1 MSGCQEKGNCSNRI
15 SWRACSLHPCLS
27 DTLVE
32 VDPMSSWRDEQ
43 CRRMN
48 SSLSKSLEF
57 AASPCSLD
65 CVSKYQ
71 SDKKHEPVRL
81 AERVEDGT
89 RCGSKGELRLCLAG
103 VCHPL
108 GCDLQLGSNAKL
120 DRCGVC
126 GGKGESCMDK
136 VNTYTWEQMKEG
148 KCSATC
154 GGGRRVIQFI
164 CVESNRSGNIVH
176 HEFCNQ
182 SE

>member
-1 MSGCQEKGNCSNRI
+1 MSF
-15 SWRACSLHPCLS
+15 WH
-27 DTLVE
+27 
-32 VDPMSSWRDEQ
+32 DEQ
-43 CRRMN
+43 CKCMN
-48 SSLSKSLEF
+48 SCIRKSCEF
-57 AASPCSLD
+57 TASPCSLD
-65 CVSKYQ
+65 YIKKNS
-71 SDKKHEPVRL
+71 SDKKQGPVRL

-154 GGGRRVIQFI
+154 GGGKRVIQFI
-164 CVESNRSGNIVH
+164 CVESNKSGVKVH

-182 SE
+182 SERPKNQVEVCNNFPCPAR